1 MKNYSLPHLK
11 INRAFCFFFSLFYKK
26 NSVDNEYEFLLTL
39 SLFTFSHNYPNN
51 FTFAYIS
58 FFFFF
63 LAKTFRTR
71 DLFRDI
77 TNVNF
82 I

>member
-11 INRAFCFFFSLFYKK
+11 INCAFCFLSSSFIK
-26 NSVDNEYEFLLTL
+26 NTVDNEYEFLLTL
-39 SLFTFSHNYPNN
+39 SLFTFFHNYPNN
-51 FTFAYIS
+51 FTFAFH
-58 FFFFF
+58 FFFFI
-63 LAKTFRTR
+63 KTFRAR